1 MYYDAY
7 VDETNILKRDW
18 YDCQFPDAQ
27 HYIRSF
33 CCHTKNVMGSFVAG
47 AGSAAAGGIIG
58 GLATKVFNGKRD
70 DQNPRSVC
78 IPKNG
83 DNVCVFWATYDTDV
97 ATAQEEEDFA

>member
-1 MYYDAY
+1 M
-7 VDETNILKRDW
+7 L
-18 YDCQFPDAQ
+18 
-27 HYIRSF
+27 RSF
-33 CCHTKNVMGSFVAG
+33 RCHTKNVMGSFVAG